1 MKRCISLCLCFLLC
15 VFQSVAR
22 SLSFF
27 FSFSVFSLLICSP
40 LFDFKGEGLREE
52 NTNGLIAKEATTT
65 DEITQVKLI

>member
-1 MKRCISLCLCFLLC
+1 MP
-15 VFQSVAR
+15 VFSPLRLSVCR
-22 SLSFF
+22 PLSFF
-27 FSFSVFSLLICSP
+27 LIQLFFFSLLICSP